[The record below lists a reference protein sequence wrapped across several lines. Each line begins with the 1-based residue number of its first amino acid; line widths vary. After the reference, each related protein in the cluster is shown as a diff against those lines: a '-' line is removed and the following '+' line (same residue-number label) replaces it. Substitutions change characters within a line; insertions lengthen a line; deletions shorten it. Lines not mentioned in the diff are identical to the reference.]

1 MACKQI
7 GRKLNMKTLVVFLVT
22 EEFVTQ
28 SIKLKFYLF
37 TYFVRRK
44 FIIYVFMHALNLK
57 LATAGYF
64 LVIFTDFQQILVLF
78 ST

>member
-7 GRKLNMKTLVVFLVT
+7 GRKLNMKTLVVFLVN

-37 TYFVRRK
+37 TYFIRRK

-57 LATAGYF
+57 LATAGFFVYF
-64 LVIFTDFQQILVLF
+64 Y
-78 ST
+78 